1 MAKETAKA
9 QETKTA
15 AEKTEESAD
24 ASGVREVET
33 EGTAQVVAVEHPGA
47 ENTDEEFLRNQDEAY
62 LRYRVT
68 GEQGEYI
75 DALRDQEPDIAP
87 EFGVAPHPEMANARA
102 PEGFFTGVNLDPE
115 SNPVVK
121 PIEQKEAEA
130 DVNLVEESQEAA
142 KKAEEDAK
150 AEEEAAPGES
160 IREKALEEGQFAG
173 RVADESPKASQGNVR
188 AQG

>member
-1 MAKETAKA
+1 MAKETQKP
-9 QETKTA
+9 EENKTA
-15 AEKTEESAD
+15 AEKTEERAD
-24 ASGVREVET
+24 ASGTREVDT
-33 EGTAQVVAVEHPGA
+33 DGAVQVVAVEHPGS
-47 ENTDEEFLRNQDEAY
+47 ENTDEEFLKSQDEAY

-68 GEQGEYI
+68 GEQGAYI
-75 DALRDQEPDIAP
+75 DSLRDQEPDIAP

-121 PIEQKEAEA
+121 PVEEKIAEA
-130 DVNLVEESQEAA
+130 DVNLVDEAKEGAEKANRES
-142 KKAEEDAK
+142 
-150 AEEEAAPGES
+150 EEATKEAEAGPQ
-160 IREKALEEGQFAG
+160 KANEEGQFAG